1 MIQNPKRKLTE
12 LVQDLATLMFW
23 WNSQEEGRGDNRD
36 EGGKEE
42 TVFENTSP
50 GIITQLWA
58 PTSSCKH
65 IGICLQRAVKPMR
78 RFHWTWKAC
87 PKLPLTI
94 SRTFNTYSQ
103 ASWRTEN
110 FKWKQEKNTRHKQQ
124 FFERKTNIVTK
135 IENEEDKKT
144 QGDLILG
151 PTLEPWLAKNSQ
163 QHYLN
168 ELSTRIIGVWFFF

>member
-1 MIQNPKRKLTE
+1 MIQNPKRKLTG

-36 EGGKEE
+36 EAGKEE
-42 TVFENTSP
+42 TVFKNTSP

-65 IGICLQRAVKPMR
+65 IEICLQRAVKPMR

-103 ASWRTEN
+103 ASRRTEN
-110 FKWKQEKNTRHKQQ
+110 FKWKQAKNIRHKQAILWEKNKYCNKNWKWRRQ
-124 FFERKTNIVTK
+124 
-135 IENEEDKKT
+135 ENTRWFDTGTHTIALVGQELT
-144 QGDLILG
+144 A
-151 PTLEPWLAKNSQ
+151 TLPQWAK
-163 QHYLN
+163 Y
-168 ELSTRIIGVWFFF
+168 